1 MITSGSRNERKNE
14 QQGAC
19 HKITRG
25 DSKNSEPERPF
36 ALPKHLVGADR
47 AYLNALFDFSLAG
60 SRFSSDFRRCR
71 CRRPNSDVLARKR
84 DGWGLLQVPQAP
96 PSPLAPS
103 PGGAFLCGTN
113 PRARNL
119 SRCGMPQRTHSA
131 MYPSYAWPRFGGAF
145 SLEPVAARR
154 ELSCFRDQS
163 PVTPP
168 RPLRWGLS
176 LSRDRRDRGQNLV
189 VGWRPARLSG
199 ADHEGN
205 DAQG

>member
-14 QQGAC
+14 QQGDC

-103 PGGAFLCGTN
+103 PGRAFLCGTN
-113 PRARNL
+113 PCACRK
-119 SRCGMPQRTHSA
+119 
-131 MYPSYAWPRFGGAF
+131 
-145 SLEPVAARR
+145 
-154 ELSCFRDQS
+154 
-163 PVTPP
+163 P
-168 RPLRWGLS
+168 RPFDVMKE
-176 LSRDRRDRGQNLV
+176 SRNVGHDGRAALLPFEV
-189 VGWRPARLSG
+189 VGCAVQTDQPT
-199 ADHEGN
+199 
-205 DAQG
+205 

>member
-60 SRFSSDFRRCR
+60 SHFSSDFRRCR

-84 DGWGLLQVPQAP
+84 DGGLLQVPQAP

-119 SRCGMPQRTHSA
+119 SRCGMPKERIPQCTLRTLAPASA
-131 MYPSYAWPRFGGAF
+131 GLFL
-145 SLEPVAARR
+145 LEPVAARR

-163 PVTPP
+163 PVTQP
-168 RPLRWGLS
+168 RPRWGLS

-205 DAQG
+205 DA

>member
-71 CRRPNSDVLARKR
+71 CRRPNSDVLACKC
-84 DGWGLLQVPQAP
+84 DGWGLLQVPQGP
-96 PSPLAPS
+96 SSPLAPS
-103 PGGAFLCGTN
+103 PVGAFLCGTN

-119 SRCGMPQRTHSA
+119 SRCGIPQRTRSA

-145 SLEPVAARR
+145 SSGTSCRAPRI
-154 ELSCFRDQS
+154 ELLPRSKPRHS
-163 PVTPP
+163 APP
-168 RPLRWGLS
+168 SKWGLS
-176 LSRDRRDRGQNLV
+176 
-189 VGWRPARLSG
+189 
-199 ADHEGN
+199 
-205 DAQG
+205 

>member
-60 SRFSSDFRRCR
+60 SHFSSDFRRCR

-84 DGWGLLQVPQAP
+84 DGGFVASPTGPTITLSPVTRRGFSLWNQSPRSEFVP
-96 PSPLAPS
+96 L
-103 PGGAFLCGTN
+103 
-113 PRARNL
+113 RNA
-119 SRCGMPQRTHSA
+119 QRTHSA
-131 MYPSYAWPRFGGAF
+131 MYPSYACPRFGGAF
-145 SLEPVAARR
+145 SSGTSCRAPRI
-154 ELSCFRDQS
+154 ELLPRSKPRHS
-163 PVTPP
+163 APP
-168 RPLRWGLS
+168 
-176 LSRDRRDRGQNLV
+176 
-189 VGWRPARLSG
+189 
-199 ADHEGN
+199 
-205 DAQG
+205 

>member
-1 MITSGSRNERKNE
+1 MGHLRNSATEWGHFVSEGPKLRPAPTRRAVRRAGAHNARVMVPGASCPKDLYPKSGRTPPQFGR
-14 QQGAC
+14 
-19 HKITRG
+19 
-25 DSKNSEPERPF
+25 
-36 ALPKHLVGADR
+36 VGA
-47 AYLNALFDFSLAG
+47 ATVN
-60 SRFSSDFRRCR
+60 
-71 CRRPNSDVLARKR
+71 V
-84 DGWGLLQVPQAP
+84 WGLLQVPQAP

-119 SRCGMPQRTHSA
+119 SRCGMPKERIPQCTLRTLAPASA
-131 MYPSYAWPRFGGAF
+131 GLFL
-145 SLEPVAARR
+145 LEPVAARR

-163 PVTPP
+163 PVTQP